1 VAFNPRALLD
11 WANLLDRLLTLE
23 KKHGALIEGNAEDI
37 KAMGDRITRLEA
49 HVEARERIMVAEA
62 KGAAAALAAEA
73 AARPVG
79 DIYRRLGILEERLRG
94 SGLPRLAPPDA
105 KD

>member
-1 VAFNPRALLD
+1 
-11 WANLLDRLLTLE
+11 
-23 KKHGALIEGNAEDI
+23 
-37 KAMGDRITRLEA
+37 
-49 HVEARERIMVAEA
+49 MVAEA